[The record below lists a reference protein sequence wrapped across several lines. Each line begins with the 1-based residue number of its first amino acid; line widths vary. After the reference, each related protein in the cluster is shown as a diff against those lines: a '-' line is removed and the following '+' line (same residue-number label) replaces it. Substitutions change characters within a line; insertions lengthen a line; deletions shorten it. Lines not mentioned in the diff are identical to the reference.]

1 MKWLAA
7 ALLAALLLLQYRL
20 WLSAGGVREVLRL
33 RTEVASQ
40 EQLNATLAERNREL
54 AGEVRDLK
62 QGFAAIE
69 ERARADLGMIAGNE
83 TFYQVVPR
91 RAAAGSP
98 AGSGTPANAPP
109 ESALPALRAA
119 SAARP

>member
-7 ALLAALLLLQYRL
+7 ALLVCLLLLQYRL
-20 WLSAGGVREVLRL
+20 WLSGDGVREVLRL
-33 RTEVASQ
+33 RAQVASQ
-40 EQLNATLAERNREL
+40 QQLNGTLAERNREL

-62 QGFAAIE
+62 QGYAALE

-91 RAAAGSP
+91 PAVSMAPSVVPSP
-98 AGSGTPANAPP
+98 RGATK
-109 ESALPALRAA
+109 PALRQA
-119 SAARP
+119 SAARE

>member
-7 ALLAALLLLQYRL
+7 ALLSVLLLLQYRL
-20 WLSAGGVREVLRL
+20 WLSADGVREVLRL
-33 RTEVASQ
+33 RAEVASQ
-40 EQLNATLAERNREL
+40 LQQNATLVERNREL

-62 QGFAAIE
+62 QGYAAIE

-91 RAAAGSP
+91 AAASAASAAAVRP
-98 AGSGTPANAPP
+98 ADPAPQAD
-109 ESALPALRAA
+109 PALHDA